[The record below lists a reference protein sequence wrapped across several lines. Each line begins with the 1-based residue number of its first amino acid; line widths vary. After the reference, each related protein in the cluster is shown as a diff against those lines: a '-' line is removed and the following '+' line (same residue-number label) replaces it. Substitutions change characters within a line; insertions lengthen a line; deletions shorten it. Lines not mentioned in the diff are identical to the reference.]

1 MVMKQTQT
9 KLFDFSDAG
18 LDFCAGSKALF
29 PDRFKKMLALGY
41 NVQTV
46 TGVTIVGDQV
56 TLTYGGAH
64 GYVADRVLKV
74 DSGDLSLINNGEF
87 WIDSVTI
94 NTVTFTLDNIPSSIA
109 NGFSTRIA
117 SLGWALEYESGRVQ
131 LYKMKYLDERNLYVR
146 LVFPSIG
153 ATRGSINVCV
163 GKTANVTTG
172 VITDLNSLPQF
183 RDNLNVLAGFE
194 WQLCYLASATY
205 DNYNYSQ
212 GLSIFGRACVVGSQ
226 YHIALMINNGHTGG
240 YAGCT
245 YGILPTVLQKYE
257 VLDYPV
263 VIGIYNANALTL
275 SGSVNQFNYIVNNSS
290 IYVGS
295 IHAAI
300 NPSSNANL
308 IAEQSA
314 GRVTSSF
321 VSTNIDSFNTS
332 LAYPVSIFD
341 KPSKQH
347 LGFIAAGLYRFE
359 ALYNTSPPSSRLES
373 PSTSMDI
380 DLEHLL
386 KIHVSNNAES
396 TTSVLWFCAP
406 VEEVKIAS

>member
-117 SLGWALEYESGRVQ
+117 SLGWALEYESGQVQ

-172 VITDLNSLPQF
+172 VITDVNSLPQF

-263 VIGIYNANALTL
+263 VIGIYNANALTS
-275 SGSVNQFNYIVNNSS
+275 SGSVYQFNFVVDNSF

-300 NPSSNANL
+300 DPANNTNL

-314 GRVTSSF
+314 AKVVSSF

-359 ALYNTSPPSSRLES
+359 ARYGTSPPSSRLES

-380 DLEHLL
+380 DLAHLL
-386 KIHVSNNAES
+386 KIHASNTAAS
-396 TTSVLWFCAP
+396 ASSVLWFCAP